1 MRIGDGSKFSFLIM
15 VMTKNEKN
23 RIVIW
28 AVVNTLAIV
37 ILGLLMQT
45 GGAYLVNAAV
55 EYLGNGSASS
65 AAAAAGQYSDY
76 MAAIRSLEP
85 RQIIQAIFVGPLLE
99 ELVFR
104 LIFLRAGK
112 MILPFWAANLIQA
125 VLFGL
130 YHTLTIQRIYGFAMG
145 LLIGCVFYFCPAI
158 YRNSSPKS
166 NLKDLSASLLGLM
179 LTFILHMTINVTGLF
194 VTPLLPADISVGAQF
209 AAGSFFMAVAVAV
222 IGVLY
227 YIFKKRTGDI
237 NARG

>member
-55 EYLGNGSASS
+55 EYLGDGSASS

-76 MAAIRSLEP
+76 MAAIP

-125 VLFGL
+125 VLFGV
-130 YHTLTIQRIYGFAMG
+130 YHTVTIQRVYGFVMG
-145 LLIGCVFYFCPAI
+145 LLIGCVFHYCPLIYKERRKSSSLQDLPNSLFGVAI
-158 YRNSSPKS
+158 
-166 NLKDLSASLLGLM
+166 
-179 LTFILHMTINVTGLF
+179 TFVLHMIINASGIYVAPLF
-194 VTPLLPADISVGAQF
+194 PADIALSSQV
-209 AAGSFFMAVAVAV
+209 V
-222 IGVLY
+222 IGCVCLGAAFGAAFILY
-227 YIFKKRTGDI
+227 RQSLHK
-237 NARG
+237 